1 VGAHLEALM
10 DLRVGLVGIA
20 GYGRSYLRGLLDD
33 ARLKDARL
41 VAAAD
46 PNFQNCERLDDL
58 KQRGLPI
65 FTSSSEMF
73 ASTKLDLAIIC
84 SPIQFHARQVR
95 EALQAGA
102 YVLCEKPLAGSLAD
116 AKQMLADSQ
125 SFGKFVSIGF
135 QWSFTS
141 AIQALKRD
149 IREGVLGK
157 PLRMRSLAVYPR
169 GFEYYGR
176 NAWAGKI
183 STPTGQVLDS
193 PVNNATAHFLHNMFF
208 LLGDAPST
216 SQMPESVQAELYRAN
231 QIENFDTASLR
242 CNIPGGTEVL
252 FYTTHGIS
260 RTIGPRCI
268 FEFENAV
275 VSNEFDTEGNFIAR
289 FHNGGGRNY
298 GNPQREDREK
308 LFQTIRAIQTGEQVL
323 CPVAAAMPHAC
334 TAIAASESSTI
345 GVFPADLI
353 DEIDGE
359 QGPMLVVKGLEQATL
374 NAFEKG
380 VLYSELGDVQWAK
393 PGKIVRIS
401 S

>member
-1 VGAHLEALM
+1 M
-10 DLRVGLVGIA
+10 DLRVGLIGIA
-20 GYGRSYLRGLLDD
+20 GYGRSYLRGLFDD

-41 VAAAD
+41 VAVAD
-46 PNFQNCERLDDL
+46 PNSHNCERLDDL
-58 KQRGLPI
+58 KQRQIPI
-65 FTSSSEMF
+65 FSSSSDMF
-73 ASTKLDLAIIC
+73 AATKLDLAIIC

-95 EALQAGA
+95 EALTSGA

-125 SFGKFVSIGF
+125 THGKFVAIGF

-141 AIQALKRD
+141 AIQSLKRD
-149 IREGVLGK
+149 IREGALGK

-176 NAWAGKI
+176 NSWAGRI
-183 STPTGQVLDS
+183 STPTGPVLDS

-216 SQMPESVQAELYRAN
+216 SLMPESVQAELHRAN
-231 QIENFDTASLR
+231 QIENYDTASLR
-242 CNIPGGTEVL
+242 CRMPGGTEVL
-252 FYTTHGIS
+252 FYTTHAIP

-268 FEFENAV
+268 FEFERAS

-289 FHNGGGRNY
+289 FKDGGVKNY

-308 LFQTIRAIQTGEQVL
+308 LFQTIRAIRTGEAPL
-323 CPVAAAMPHAC
+323 CTVASAMPHAC
-334 TAIAASESSTI
+334 TAFAAQESTTI
-345 GVFPADLI
+345 GVIPCDLI

-359 QGPMLVVKGLEQATL
+359 QGPMLVVRGLEQATL
-374 NAFEKG
+374 KAFDKG
-380 VLYSELGDVQWAK
+380 VLYSESGDAPWAM
-393 PGKIVRIS
+393 PGKTLQIPGLQS
-401 S
+401 